1 MLLVRRGTALAY
13 TRNGHDWSERY
24 RGIIT
29 AARKLP
35 CRTAILDGEVIVQ
48 DARGISDFGAL
59 QAALRSEPA
68 SLIFYVFDVLHL
80 DGKDLRE
87 IPLTER
93 RVKLQR
99 LLGIDPTNQLQFSEE
114 FVGRCR
120 RLLSRLCRP

>member
-1 MLLVRRGTALAY
+1 MHAESLTLRR
-13 TRNGHDWSERY
+13 W
-24 RGIIT
+24 
-29 AARKLP
+29 
-35 CRTAILDGEVIVQ
+35 
-48 DARGISDFGAL
+48 
-59 QAALRSEPA
+59 AALRSEPA

-114 FVGRCR
+114 FVGRYR